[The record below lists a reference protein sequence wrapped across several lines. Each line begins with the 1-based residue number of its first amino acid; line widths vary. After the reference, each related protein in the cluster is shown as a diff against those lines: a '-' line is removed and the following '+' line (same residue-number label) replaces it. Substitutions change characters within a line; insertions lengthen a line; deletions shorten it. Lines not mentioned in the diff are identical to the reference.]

1 MNLVTTYITLKVLHS
16 PQADLCQQIAQRAYN
31 LNSIGGSR
39 GDVEVMACFPAVRE
53 SEHECANGHA
63 REAVQLGLETS

>member
-1 MNLVTTYITLKVLHS
+1 MLITTYITLKVQHA

-39 GDVEVMACFPAVRE
+39 GDVEVMACFPAVKE
-53 SEHECANGHA
+53 AEHECSNGHA
-63 REAVQLGLETS
+63 HKEYA

>member
-1 MNLVTTYITLKVLHS
+1 MNLQTTYITLKVLHS

-39 GDVEVMACFPAVRE
+39 GDVEVMACFPAI
-53 SEHECANGHA
+53 SEPANKCSNGHGHEVCA
-63 REAVQLGLETS
+63 